1 MSSSR
6 IVITGLSA
14 ISSLGTTL
22 EEQAAALAA
31 DTPPVVSAL
40 KTTEFHEF
48 ANDVACYRVES
59 MNPEDILGKKGLRLK
74 DWSTKLLLC
83 AAELAFKERL
93 EAYEPEEI
101 PGIAVGTAFGS
112 VQSIGD
118 FLSDSIVNG
127 VNNVNP
133 QLFANTVINAAT
145 GNVNIRFLMR
155 SLSSTISTGFNS
167 GLDAIIYSHDYIKRG
182 YIDAIVAGGLDEVS
196 YYGLLG
202 LLRSGVYSRS
212 THAQPF
218 GCSRDGLVAGEGC
231 GLVFIESEEVARKRG
246 STIIAEIAGVGQSF
260 DSAPG
265 RGFNPSGEG
274 ARKAIELA
282 CEMAGVGADDVDM
295 VVASANGS
303 PEGDAMEARV
313 LKELFPTAPV
323 AAYKARTGECYGAS
337 AALNVVYGLLDMQ
350 NSRISGTGT
359 HYNVDSGIDVV
370 QTTRSLKRCDTIV
383 VNAFSC
389 DGNCSAIVLK
399 RYQ

>member
-1 MSSSR
+1 
-6 IVITGLSA
+6 
-14 ISSLGTTL
+14 
-22 EEQAAALAA
+22 
-31 DTPPVVSAL
+31 
-40 KTTEFHEF
+40 
-48 ANDVACYRVES
+48 
-59 MNPEDILGKKGLRLK
+59 
-74 DWSTKLLLC
+74 
-83 AAELAFKERL
+83 
-93 EAYEPEEI
+93 
-101 PGIAVGTAFGS
+101 
-112 VQSIGD
+112 
-118 FLSDSIVNG
+118 
-127 VNNVNP
+127 
-133 QLFANTVINAAT
+133 
-145 GNVNIRFLMR
+145 
-155 SLSSTISTGFNS
+155 
-167 GLDAIIYSHDYIKRG
+167 
-182 YIDAIVAGGLDEVS
+182 
-196 YYGLLG
+196 
-202 LLRSGVYSRS
+202 
-212 THAQPF
+212 
-218 GCSRDGLVAGEGC
+218 
-231 GLVFIESEEVARKRG
+231 VFIESEEEARKRG